1 MRHLAF
7 LPAALALSACT
18 SITVQALDPALNVQ
32 HVCIQENKAVII
44 DDFVEYLQDDFA
56 RYGITT
62 EVIGNQRPRHC
73 EYVLSYTARR
83 SWDITP
89 YMSTAD
95 LTLTRGGQRVGSAN
109 YYLKGKGGFALTK
122 FASTESKLDNV
133 VDQLL
138 ANYDQKALEVV
149 EPEQAD
155 SVFSANVEAELAQLD
170 ALRERGVITDEQYED
185 EKEQLLKAN

>member
-1 MRHLAF
+1 MRHLVC
-7 LPAALALSACT
+7 LPAVVALSACT
-18 SITVQALDPALNVQ
+18 SISVQPVDPALNVQ
-32 HVCIQENKAVII
+32 HVCIQENTAVII
-44 DDFVEYLQDDFA
+44 DDFVEYLQDDFT

-83 SWDITP
+83 SWDMTP

-95 LTLTRGGQRVGSAN
+95 LTLTRNGHRIGSAN
-109 YYLKGKGGFALTK
+109 YYLKGKGGFSLSK
-122 FASTESKLDNV
+122 YASTESKLDNV

-138 ANYDQKALEVV
+138 AGYDEDPVTAV
-149 EPEQAD
+149 EPDDAD
-155 SVFSANVEAELAQLD
+155 SVFSANVEAELAQLE

-185 EKEQLLKAN
+185 EKEQLLEAN

>member
-1 MRHLAF
+1 MRHLVC
-7 LPAALALSACT
+7 LPAVVALSACT
-18 SITVQALDPALNVQ
+18 SISVQPVDPALNVQ
-32 HVCIQENKAVII
+32 HVCIQENTAVII
-44 DDFVEYLQDDFA
+44 DDFVQYLQDDFT

-83 SWDITP
+83 SWDMTP

-95 LTLTRGGQRVGSAN
+95 LTLTRNGHRIGSAN
-109 YYLKGKGGFALTK
+109 YYLKGKGGFSLSK
-122 FASTESKLDNV
+122 YASTESKLDNV

-138 ANYDQKALEVV
+138 AGYDEDPVAAV
-149 EPEQAD
+149 EPDDAD
-155 SVFSANVEAELAQLD
+155 SVFSANVEAELAQLE

-185 EKEQLLKAN
+185 EKEQLLEAN

>member
-1 MRHLAF
+1 MRHLVC
-7 LPAALALSACT
+7 LPAVVALSACT
-18 SITVQALDPALNVQ
+18 SISVQPVDPALNVQ
-32 HVCIQENKAVII
+32 HVCIQENTAVII
-44 DDFVEYLQDDFA
+44 DDFVQYLQDDFT

-83 SWDITP
+83 SWDMTP

-95 LTLTRGGQRVGSAN
+95 LTLTRNGHRIGSAN
-109 YYLKGKGGFALTK
+109 YYLKGKGGFSLSK
-122 FASTESKLDNV
+122 YASTESKLDNV

-138 ANYDQKALEVV
+138 AGYDEDPVAAV
-149 EPEQAD
+149 EPDDAD
-155 SVFSANVEAELAQLD
+155 SVFSANVEAELAQLE

>member
-1 MRHLAF
+1 MRHLVSLLAVV
-7 LPAALALSACT
+7 ALSACT
-18 SITVQALDPALNVQ
+18 SISVQPVDPALNVQ
-32 HVCIQENKAVII
+32 HVCIQENTAVII
-44 DDFVEYLQDDFA
+44 EDFVDYLQDDFA

-83 SWDITP
+83 SWDMTP

-95 LTLTRGGQRVGSAN
+95 LTLTRNGHRIGSAN
-109 YYLKGKGGFALTK
+109 YYLKGKGGFSLSK
-122 FASTESKLDNV
+122 YASTESKLDNV

-138 ANYDQKALEVV
+138 AGYDEDPVAAV
-149 EPEQAD
+149 EPDDAD

>member
-1 MRHLAF
+1 MRHLVC
-7 LPAALALSACT
+7 LPAVVALSACT
-18 SITVQALDPALNVQ
+18 SISVQPVDPALNVQ
-32 HVCIQENKAVII
+32 HVCIQENTAVII
-44 DDFVEYLQDDFA
+44 DDFVEYLQDDFT

-83 SWDITP
+83 SWDMTP

-95 LTLTRGGQRVGSAN
+95 LTLTRNGHRIGSAN
-109 YYLKGKGGFALTK
+109 YYLKGKGGFSLSK
-122 FASTESKLDNV
+122 YASTESKLDNV

-138 ANYDQKALEVV
+138 AGYDEDPVAAV
-149 EPEQAD
+149 EPDDAD
-155 SVFSANVEAELAQLD
+155 SVFSANVEAELAQLE

>member
-1 MRHLAF
+1 MRQLMF
-7 LPAALALSACT
+7 LPTAIAVSACT
-18 SITVQALDPALNVQ
+18 SISVQAVDPALNVQ

-83 SWDITP
+83 SWDMTP

-95 LTLTRGGQRVGSAN
+95 LTLTRSGHRVGSAN
-109 YYLKGKGGFALTK
+109 YYLKGKGGFSLSK
-122 FASTESKLDNV
+122 YASTESKLDNV

-138 ANYDQKALEVV
+138 AGYDENPSEVI
-149 EPEQAD
+149 EPEHTD
-155 SVFSANVEAELAQLD
+155 SVFSANAEAELAQLD

>member
-1 MRHLAF
+1 MRYLVCLLA
-7 LPAALALSACT
+7 AMALTACT
-18 SITVQALDPALNVQ
+18 SITVKPVDADLNVQ
-32 HVCIQENKAVII
+32 HVCIQENPAVII
-44 DDFVEYLQDDFA
+44 DDFVEHLQDDFA
-56 RYGITT
+56 RYDITT
-62 EVIGNQRPRHC
+62 EIIGNQRPQHC

-95 LTLTRGGQRVGSAN
+95 LTLTRNGHRIASAN
-109 YYLKGKGGFALTK
+109 YYLKGKGGFSLSK

-138 ANYDQKALEVV
+138 ANYDETSQENV
-149 EPEQAD
+149 EPENSD
-155 SVFSANVEAELAQLD
+155 SVFSANVEAELAQLE

-185 EKEQLLKAN
+185 EKEQLLTAN

>member
-1 MRHLAF
+1 MRYLVY
-7 LPAALALSACT
+7 LPALLALSACT
-18 SITVQALDPALNVQ
+18 SISVQPVDPALNVQ
-32 HVCIQENKAVII
+32 HVCIQENTAVII

-83 SWDITP
+83 SWDMTP

-95 LTLTRGGQRVGSAN
+95 LTLTRNGHRIGSAN
-109 YYLKGKGGFALTK
+109 YYLKGKGGFSLSK
-122 FASTESKLDNV
+122 YASTESKLDNV

-138 ANYDQKALEVV
+138 ANYDETSAETAG
-149 EPEQAD
+149 PENTD
-155 SVFSANVEAELAQLD
+155 SLFSANVEAELAQLD

-185 EKEQLLKAN
+185 EKAQLLKAN

>member
-18 SITVQALDPALNVQ
+18 SITAQSVDPALNVQ

-44 DDFVEYLQDDFA
+44 DDFVQYLQDDFA

>member
-1 MRHLAF
+1 MRHLVF
-7 LPAALALSACT
+7 LPAIAVLSACT
-18 SITVQALDPALNVQ
+18 SINVQPVDPALNVR
-32 HVCIQENKAVII
+32 HVCIQENPAVII

-56 RYGITT
+56 RYGITS

-73 EYVLSYTARR
+73 EFVLSYTARR
-83 SWDITP
+83 SWDMTP

-95 LTLTRGGQRVGSAN
+95 LTLTRNGYRVGNAN

-122 FASTESKLDNV
+122 YASTESKLDNV

-138 ANYDQKALEVV
+138 AAYDENPSEAVA
-149 EPEQAD
+149 PEHPD
-155 SVFSANVEAELAQLD
+155 SVFSANLEAELAQLD

>member
-1 MRHLAF
+1 MRHLIF
-7 LPAALALSACT
+7 LPAGIALTACT
-18 SITVQALDPALNVQ
+18 CISVQAVDPDLNVQ

-62 EVIGNQRPRHC
+62 EVIGKKRPRHC

-83 SWDITP
+83 SWDMTA

-95 LTLTRGGQRVGSAN
+95 LTLTRNGYRVGSAN
-109 YYLKGKGGFALTK
+109 YYLKGKGGFSLTK
-122 FASTESKLDNV
+122 YASTESKLDNV

-138 ANYDQKALEVV
+138 AGYDEESLEVV
-149 EPEQAD
+149 ESEHPD
-155 SVFSANVEAELAQLD
+155 SVFSANVEAELAQLE
-170 ALRERGVITDEQYED
+170 ALRDRGVITDEQFED

>member
-1 MRHLAF
+1 MRYLVTV
-7 LPAALALSACT
+7 PAALALTACT
-18 SITVQALDPALNVQ
+18 SITVQPVDPALNVQ
-32 HVCIQENKAVII
+32 HVCIQENTAVII

-83 SWDITP
+83 SWDMTP

-95 LTLTRGGQRVGSAN
+95 LTLTRNGQRIANAN
-109 YYLKGKGGFALTK
+109 YYLKGKGGFALSK
-122 FASTESKLDNV
+122 YASTESKLDNV

-138 ANYDQKALEVV
+138 ANYDENPVEAV
-149 EPEQAD
+149 EPETSD
-155 SVFSANVEAELAQLD
+155 SVFSANVEAELAQLN
-170 ALRERGVITDEQYED
+170 ALRERGVITDAQYED
-185 EKEQLLKAN
+185 EKEQLLGAN

>member
-7 LPAALALSACT
+7 LPVIIVVSACT
-18 SITVQALDPALNVQ
+18 SITAQSVDPALNVQ

-138 ANYDQKALEVV
+138 ANYDQKELEVV
-149 EPEQAD
+149 EPEQVD

>member
-1 MRHLAF
+1 MRYLVTV
-7 LPAALALSACT
+7 PAALALSACT
-18 SITVQALDPALNVQ
+18 SITVQPVDPALNVQ
-32 HVCIQENKAVII
+32 HVCIQENTAVII
-44 DDFVEYLQDDFA
+44 DDFIEYLQDDFA

-83 SWDITP
+83 SWDMTP

-95 LTLTRGGQRVGSAN
+95 LTLTRNGYRVGNAN

-122 FASTESKLDNV
+122 YASTESKLDNV

-138 ANYDQKALEVV
+138 ANYKESPLEPV
-149 EPEQAD
+149 EPEDTD

-170 ALRERGVITDEQYED
+170 ALLERGVITDEQYAD
-185 EKEQLLKAN
+185 EKERLLGAN

>member
-1 MRHLAF
+1 MRYLVTV
-7 LPAALALSACT
+7 PAALALTACT
-18 SITVQALDPALNVQ
+18 SINVQPVDPALNVQ
-32 HVCIQENKAVII
+32 HVCIQENTAVII

-83 SWDITP
+83 SWDMTP

-95 LTLTRGGQRVGSAN
+95 LTLTRNGQRIANAN
-109 YYLKGKGGFALTK
+109 YYLKGKGGFALSK
-122 FASTESKLDNV
+122 YASTESKLDNV

-138 ANYDQKALEVV
+138 ANYDENPVEAV
-149 EPEQAD
+149 EPETSD
-155 SVFSANVEAELAQLD
+155 SVFSANVEAELAQLN
-170 ALRERGVITDEQYED
+170 ALRERGVITDAQYED
-185 EKEQLLKAN
+185 EKEQLLGAN

>member
-1 MRHLAF
+1 MRHLVC
-7 LPAALALSACT
+7 LPAVVALSACT
-18 SITVQALDPALNVQ
+18 SISVQPVDPALNVQ
-32 HVCIQENKAVII
+32 HVCIQENTAVII
-44 DDFVEYLQDDFA
+44 DDFVEYLQDDFT

-83 SWDITP
+83 SWDMTP

-95 LTLTRGGQRVGSAN
+95 LTLTRNGHRIGSAN
-109 YYLKGKGGFALTK
+109 YYLKGKGGFSLSK
-122 FASTESKLDNV
+122 YASTESKLDNV

-138 ANYDQKALEVV
+138 AGYDESPVAAV
-149 EPEQAD
+149 EPDEAD
-155 SVFSANVEAELAQLD
+155 SVFSANLEAELAQLD
-170 ALRERGVITDEQYED
+170 ALRDRGVITDEQYEE

>member
-1 MRHLAF
+1 MRHLVY
-7 LPAALALSACT
+7 LPGIVAMSACT
-18 SITVQALDPALNVQ
+18 SISVQAVDPDLNVQ

-62 EVIGNQRPRHC
+62 EVIGTQRPRHC

-83 SWDITP
+83 SWDMTP

-95 LTLTRGGQRVGSAN
+95 LTLTRNGRRIGSAN
-109 YYLKGKGGFALTK
+109 YYLKGKGGFSLSK
-122 FASTESKLDNV
+122 YASTESKLDNV

-138 ANYDQKALEVV
+138 AGYDENPSEVV
-149 EPEQAD
+149 EPEHDD
-155 SVFSANVEAELAQLD
+155 SVFSANVEAELAQLE

-185 EKEQLLKAN
+185 EKAQLLKAN

>member
-7 LPAALALSACT
+7 LPVIIVVSACT
-18 SITVQALDPALNVQ
+18 SITAQSVDPALNVQ

-73 EYVLSYTARR
+73 EYVLSYTALR

-138 ANYDQKALEVV
+138 ANYDQKELEVV
-149 EPEQAD
+149 EPEQVD